1 MRSNMPVTNVEYL
14 LKDTETVVSKT
25 DLHGNITYIN
35 QDFIN
40 ISGFSEAELI
50 GAPQN
55 IVRHPDMPVEAFADF
70 WHTLKAGKA
79 WTGLVKNRCKNGDH
93 YWVVANA
100 APIIENQQVVGYA
113 SIRTKPG
120 RDQVQAAEAAYRA
133 IKAGDKSLEVRE
145 GVAVKASA
153 FQRFSLIKS
162 LSLKMML
169 TLASGTMGAVFVG
182 MGMLAWFATAG
193 EGESYLN
200 WLMAIS
206 AIGVPMAGVF
216 GVLLYRSTVLPLER
230 ARFEIDHMS
239 SGDLT
244 GQIEA
249 KGVAELARLMQSL
262 RVLQI
267 NIKLL
272 VGQIKE
278 ATEVV
283 HTGANEIASGNL
295 DLSSRTE
302 QQAASLEETA
312 SSMEQLTSTV
322 KQNAEHARHAN
333 QLVVATADIAANGG
347 QIVGKVVETMASI
360 KQSSKKIA
368 DIIGVIDGIAFQT
381 NILALNAAV
390 EAARAGEQ
398 GRGFAVVAAEVRN
411 LAQRSAG
418 AAKEIKILISDS
430 VEQVD
435 VGGKLVDE
443 TGESMDDILTSVQL
457 VTEIMN
463 GIAEASLEQSTGIEQ
478 VNQAIGQMDEVTQQ
492 NAALVEEAAA
502 ASESMQ
508 VQAAKLSQLVS
519 GFKLVPGGRTGQI
532 AARSA
537 PVKSL
542 PAQAKP
548 RKVLA
553 GRSAA

>member
-1 MRSNMPVTNVEYL
+1 MRSNMPVTNVEYVL
-14 LKDTETVVSKT
+14 HDAETIVSKT

-70 WHTLKAGKA
+70 WRTLKAGKA

-113 SIRTKPG
+113 SIRMKPG

-153 FQRFSLIKS
+153 FQKFSLIKS

-182 MGMLAWFATAG
+182 MGMLAWLATAG

-206 AIGVPMAGVF
+206 AIGVPLAGVF

-230 ARFEIDHMS
+230 TRFEIDRMS

-249 KGVAELARLMQSL
+249 NGVAELAKLMQSL

-283 HTGANEIASGNL
+283 NTGANEIASGNL

-312 SSMEQLTSTV
+312 SSMEELTSTV
-322 KQNAEHARHAN
+322 KQNAENARQAN
-333 QLVVATADIAANGG
+333 QLVVSTADIAVKGG
-347 QIVGKVVETMASI
+347 QVVGQVVTTMASI
-360 KQSSKKIA
+360 KDSSGKIA

-398 GRGFAVVAAEVRN
+398 GRGFAVVATEVRN

-418 AAKEIKILISDS
+418 AAKEIKALIEDS
-430 VEQVD
+430 VGKVD
-435 VGGKLVDE
+435 SGGKLVDE
-443 TGESMDDILTSVQL
+443 AGKTMDEIVNSVKRVTDIMSEIAAASM
-457 VTEIMN
+457 
-463 GIAEASLEQSTGIEQ
+463 EQSTGIEQ
-478 VNQAIGQMDEVTQQ
+478 VNQAVGQMDEVTQQ
-492 NAALVEEAAA
+492 NAALVEQAAA

-508 VQAAKLSQLVS
+508 VQAVKLTQLVS
-519 GFKLVPGGRTGQI
+519 SFKLVPGGQTGQI
-532 AARSA
+532 SGRSTQ
-537 PVKSL
+537 VKSL
-542 PAQAKP
+542 PAPAKS
-548 RKVLA
+548 RKVSA

>member
-1 MRSNMPVTNVEYL
+1 
-14 LKDTETVVSKT
+14 
-25 DLHGNITYIN
+25 
-35 QDFIN
+35 
-40 ISGFSEAELI
+40 
-50 GAPQN
+50 
-55 IVRHPDMPVEAFADF
+55 MPVEAFADF
-70 WHTLKAGKA
+70 WRTLKAGKA

-113 SIRTKPG
+113 SIRMKPG

-153 FQRFSLIKS
+153 FQRFSLVKN

-182 MGMLAWFATAG
+182 MGMMAWLATAG

-206 AIGVPMAGVF
+206 AIGVPLAGVF

-230 ARFEIDHMS
+230 TRFEIDRMS

-249 KGVAELARLMQSL
+249 NGVAELAKLMQSL

-283 HTGANEIASGNL
+283 NTGANEIASGNL

-312 SSMEQLTSTV
+312 SSMEELTSTV

-333 QLVVATADIAANGG
+333 QLVVSTADIAANGG
-347 QIVGKVVETMASI
+347 KVVGKVVETMASI
-360 KQSSKKIA
+360 KQSSRKIS

-418 AAKEIKILISDS
+418 AAKEIKALIEDS
-430 VEQVD
+430 VGKVD
-435 VGGKLVDE
+435 SGGKLVDE
-443 TGESMDDILTSVQL
+443 AGKTMDEIVNSVKRVTDIMSEIAAASM
-457 VTEIMN
+457 
-463 GIAEASLEQSTGIEQ
+463 EQSTGIEQ
-478 VNQAIGQMDEVTQQ
+478 VNQAVGQMDEVTQQ
-492 NAALVEEAAA
+492 NAALVEQAAA

-508 VQAAKLSQLVS
+508 VQAVKLTQLVS
-519 GFKLVPGGRTGQI
+519 SFKLVPGGQTGQI
-532 AARSA
+532 SGRSTQ
-537 PVKSL
+537 VKSL
-542 PAQAKP
+542 PAPAKS
-548 RKVLA
+548 RKVSA